1 MTACAQAL
9 ITEARGEAIIIF
21 VHFGS
26 DSMKGSDVKKAVKD
40 AYGKIAESPG
50 CCGGSCGCGG
60 PVDSETISK
69 AIGYSKDEMRAV
81 PEANLGL
88 GCGNPTALA
97 SIKEGDVVLDLG
109 SGAGFDCFLASKKV
123 GPNGRVIGVDMTER
137 MVENARKLAEKYG
150 YANVEF
156 KLGDIESLPV
166 DNGTVDVIISNCV
179 VNLAP
184 DKSAV
189 FKEARRVLRNGGR
202 MVLSDIVLLEEL
214 TAEQRDD
221 KDLLAGCVA
230 GAMMKDDY
238 LGKLKTAGFEVRIL
252 GEDTKISKL
261 QYNGIAL
268 ESIKIEAV
276 AK

>member
-1 MTACAQAL
+1 MK
-9 ITEARGEAIIIF
+9 
-21 VHFGS
+21 
-26 DSMKGSDVKKAVKD
+26 DSEVKKAVKE
-40 AYGKIAESPG
+40 AYGKIAESSGSCG
-50 CCGGSCGCGG
+50 CSCGCGG

-97 SIKEGDVVLDLG
+97 GIKEGDVVLDLG

-156 KLGDIESLPV
+156 RLGDIERLPV
-166 DNGTVDVIISNCV
+166 ADASVDVIISNCV

-189 FKEARRVLRNGGR
+189 FKEAHRVLKDGGR

-214 TAEQRDD
+214 TAEQRND
-221 KDLLAGCVA
+221 KGLLAGCVA

-238 LGKLKTAGFEVRIL
+238 LGKLEAAGFEARIL